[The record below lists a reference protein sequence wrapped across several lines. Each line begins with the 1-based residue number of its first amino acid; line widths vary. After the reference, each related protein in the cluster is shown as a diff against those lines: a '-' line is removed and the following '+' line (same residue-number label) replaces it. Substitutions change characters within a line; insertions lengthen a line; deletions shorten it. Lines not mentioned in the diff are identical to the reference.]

1 MCQIHVLLLVYWN
14 RCQCWKHSLSVSEI
28 VVSEQMITPSLR
40 NLIMTF
46 SESEG
51 VSVDNHLRTFMYPS
65 LVSFSLH
72 TAGNWTREVLEI
84 LKRQYDMQEL
94 RTVKIGSYVAL
105 PVSSLLRDAPMLHSL
120 SLGWDAIMDDEA
132 VIGISNGTLGRF
144 LKKLAFS
151 IFCDVGEVLDIVEAR
166 KKTVDGLL
174 ENWCSWKEEITVL
187 KDITITVSAGQHIID
202 GYRERV
208 IALKEAGITIT
219 FL

>member
-1 MCQIHVLLLVYWN
+1 
-14 RCQCWKHSLSVSEI
+14 
-28 VVSEQMITPSLR
+28 
-40 NLIMTF
+40 MTF